1 MKSEISCLFVI
12 ALYAFV
18 CDTSLLLMQDSIY
31 VMIDIPRTNK
41 YELIF
46 HYLLARY
53 APVKA
58 LVKLIPT
65 LDSGKF

>member
-1 MKSEISCLFVI
+1 
-12 ALYAFV
+12 
-18 CDTSLLLMQDSIY
+18 MQDSIY
-31 VMIDIPRTNK
+31 VLIDIPRTSK

-46 HYLLARY
+46 HYLLAHY

-58 LVKLIPT
+58 LVKFTPT

>member
-1 MKSEISCLFVI
+1 
-12 ALYAFV
+12 
-18 CDTSLLLMQDSIY
+18 MQDSIH
-31 VMIDIPRTNK
+31 VLIDIPRTSK

-58 LVKLIPT
+58 LVKFIPT